1 MAAAS
6 CQRCF
11 LCLSFLS
18 TPHFPAAAILE
29 SELGGGRRRRRN
41 KGSSSSRHF
50 DFPSVTAWRG
60 RPLTSA
66 YTTQS
71 GSRPASASSRQSRRP
86 PRGEAGRKREPPYPR
101 LPEPPPPAECPAN
114 PLTHKPRPA
123 PPDEGGGGCGTEPGG
138 ARPCRGHVPEE
149 PRAPQGAPPPP
160 RYAAGAAPRRPER
173 APRPTAHG
181 ARPQRRSGAPRAAP
195 PPPAARCEAPETS
208 RRRELRGRAAGPS
221 PRGSAPF

>member
-29 SELGGGRRRRRN
+29 SELGGGRRRRN

-71 GSRPASASSRQSRRP
+71 GSRPASASGRQSRRP
-86 PRGEAGRKREPPYPR
+86 PRGEAGRKQEPPYPR
-101 LPEPPPPAECPAN
+101 LPEPPPSAESPAN

-123 PPDEGGGGCGTEPGG
+123 PPRGGGGGLRDGALRGPPVLG
-138 ARPCRGHVPEE
+138 ARPRGASGP
-149 PRAPQGAPPPP
+149 PQCAPLPGT
-160 RYAAGAAPRRPER
+160 RP
-173 APRPTAHG
+173 G
-181 ARPQRRSGAPRAAP
+181 
-195 PPPAARCEAPETS
+195 
-208 RRRELRGRAAGPS
+208 LR
-221 PRGSAPF
+221 

>member
-123 PPDEGGGGCGTEPGG
+123 PPDEGGEGAERSPAGPARAGGTSPRSLGPPRGRPPLPGTRPGLRRGARSEPRGQPRTEPAPSA
-138 ARPCRGHVPEE
+138 ARGLLGPLPL
-149 PRAPQGAPPPP
+149 PLL
-160 RYAAGAAPRRPER
+160 
-173 APRPTAHG
+173 
-181 ARPQRRSGAPRAAP
+181 
-195 PPPAARCEAPETS
+195 PAAKLQK
-208 RRRELRGRAAGPS
+208 LRGGES
-221 PRGSAPF
+221 